1 MLNGQCYAFTER
13 VNSLGRSVIMPYI
26 PLTLS
31 LGDRS
36 VETLALLDSGASVNV
51 IPYGLGLELGA
62 VWGDLML
69 AIPLAGN
76 LAQSDS
82 RALLLS
88 AVIAH
93 FPPVDLGFAWSE
105 RSDIPII
112 LGHMNFFR
120 EFDVCFY
127 SSRSEFE
134 VRPKGTF

>member
-1 MLNGQCYAFTER
+1 MLNGQRYAFTER

-62 VWGDLML
+62 VWEDLML

-82 RALLLS
+82 RALLL
-88 AVIAH
+88 
-93 FPPVDLGFAWSE
+93 
-105 RSDIPII
+105 
-112 LGHMNFFR
+112 
-120 EFDVCFY
+120 
-127 SSRSEFE
+127 
-134 VRPKGTF
+134 

>member
-1 MLNGQCYAFTER
+1 MLNGQRYSFTER
-13 VNSLGRSVIMPYI
+13 IDSFGRSIIMPYI
-26 PLTLS
+26 PLTLA

-36 VETLALLDSGASVNV
+36 VEVTALLDSGASVSV
-51 IPYGLGLELGA
+51 IPYEIGLELGGIWA
-62 VWGDLML
+62 DLTL
-69 AIPLAGN
+69 SIPLAGN

-82 RALLLS
+82 RALLAS
-88 AVIAH
+88 ASVAH
-93 FPPVDLGFAWSE
+93 FPLVDLGFAWSE

-134 VRPKGTF
+134 VQPKRR